1 MNLCWRKDVENSKQH
16 ILCNMT
22 QLWLCIPFTNILK
35 KLMNFFLAKNME
47 GFLYLTA
54 TFLLPAGYL
63 NKLMG

>member
-1 MNLCWRKDVENSKQH
+1 
-16 ILCNMT
+16 MT